1 MFSSLEGKKLVEQ
14 DEYSKVV
21 ADHVRILEAAGE
33 LIALRKKQSEALAET
48 VRLQTQ
54 KEILRPW
61 LALDIR

>member
-33 LIALRKKQSEALAET
+33 LIALRKKQSEAIAET
-48 VRLQTQ
+48 VRLGRLQSIWVSST
-54 KEILRPW
+54 
-61 LALDIR
+61 IRRRR